1 MSTKYPSD
9 PEKGTPTS
17 DSHLSNNTRRENETV
32 PIESSSRTRKFLH
45 AFESTLVKYNL
56 EARGI
61 ERVLPEES
69 KPLTWRGY
77 LQAYVLWVSI
87 NLAAVNITLGML
99 APTIFGLGFKDAAL
113 CAVFGSF
120 MGSLPVAYVA
130 TWGPVSGNRT
140 MVRILGLSRT
150 MSGGTD
156 SNTDI
161 LEIYNGL
168 VAEQI
173 DCVTQF
179 DCIVGL
185 LIDRL
190 CGCGAD
196 AIRGIS
202 QREYVSRCW

>member
-1 MSTKYPSD
+1 MSTEYPPD
-9 PEKGTPTS
+9 PEKGNPIS
-17 DSHLSNNTRRENETV
+17 GSNTRRDTQAL
-32 PIESSSRTRKFLH
+32 PIESSSRTRKYLH

-69 KPLTWRGY
+69 KPLTWQGY

-140 MVRILGLSRT
+140 MVRILGLSST
-150 MSGGTD
+150 TSQGAD
-156 SNTDI
+156 LDPDI

-173 DCVTQF
+173 DCVAQF

-185 LIDRL
+185 LTDRL
-190 CGCGAD
+190 RGRGAD
-196 AIRGIS
+196 AICRIS
-202 QREYVSRCW
+202 QREYVGGCW